1 MPVIIN
7 GTSGLVTATTFS
19 GSSLSGIDTGKILQ
33 VKQVEKT
40 DTWSTTADFTF
51 VDITGLAV
59 TITPSSSSSK
69 ILVLVDLV
77 ASSSYWVSYIKL
89 LRGSTEI
96 GNTATGKQS
105 NQGNY
110 FSAFGTNVT
119 DSNANG
125 FVHHHT
131 RQILDSPNTTS
142 AITYK
147 LQSTSRAGAYAGYI
161 NRTVPDRNDNAEYD
175 NRYTSRI
182 SAMEVAA

>member
-1 MPVIIN
+1 MPIILN
-7 GTSGLVTATTFS
+7 GTTGDIS
-19 GSSLSGIDTGKILQ
+19 GSSLTGIDTGKILQ

-40 DTWSTTADFTF
+40 DTWSTTADFSF

-59 TITPSSSSSK
+59 TITPSSSSNK

-147 LQSTSRAGAYAGYI
+147 VGFWARSSGTLYVNRNVGAVDSTDY
-161 NRTVPDRNDNAEYD
+161 E
-175 NRYTSRI
+175 RYMSII
-182 SAMEVAA
+182 SATEIAQ